1 MNRFERRV
9 RTRVGEV
16 TGWLEALR
24 FEAVQGPN
32 VDIAVD
38 DTAAL
43 WCVTARRDG
52 LPDVLFDIGERIE
65 PGANGLPAQY
75 RYQCASV
82 TARAAWPGNTGWTF
96 TGIRRVIQSRLRTG
110 TTMR

>member
-1 MNRFERRV
+1 M

-75 RYQCASV
+75 RSS
-82 TARAAWPGNTGWTF
+82 AR
-96 TGIRRVIQSRLRTG
+96 Q
-110 TTMR
+110 